1 MTWTEL
7 LNQVRALLNDT
18 DGAVYTDTVL
28 LPYLNIARGELQE
41 LFELNNIP
49 VTNTTSDVINVPA
62 GTSAIG
68 FDTPLPAVLP
78 SDLVEIQQL
87 WESQEDQNE
96 WMPMTKREY
105 LTAALLGNT
114 ELTIFQLWSWQQQQI
129 RVRACIVD
137 LDIKIDYICSLF
149 SPLNIGDLSDQIN
162 ILNIDSTLK
171 FRTAALACEFIDED
185 ETRAT
190 ANNTYAVQALERSL
204 GISIKGKQSIAV
216 RRLPFRARFKA
227 QRTML

>member
-18 DGAVYTDTVL
+18 DGAVYTDAVL

-78 SDLVEIQQL
+78 SDLIEIQRL
-87 WESQEDQNE
+87 WESQEDQDM
-96 WMPMTKREY
+96 WVPMEKREY
-105 LTAALLGNT
+105 LTSALLGNT
-114 ELTIFQLWSWQQQQI
+114 ELTVFQVWSWQQQQI
-129 RVRACIVD
+129 RIRSCIVD
-137 LDIKIDYICSLF
+137 NDIKIDYICNLF
-149 SPLNIGDLSDQIN
+149 SPLSIGDLSNQIT
-162 ILNIDSTLK
+162 IINIDSTLK

-190 ANNTYAVQALERSL
+190 NNNTYAVQALERTL
-204 GISIKGKQSIAV
+204 GISIKGKQSITT
-216 RRLPFRARFKA
+216 RRLPFRASYKA
-227 QRTML
+227 RRTML